1 VYYAQENGQAESS
14 NETLIKLT
22 KKKIEENL
30 RRWHEVL
37 SKAQWALRTSQHG
50 ATKVT
55 PFQLMYGQEAMLS
68 MEINLKTCR
77 VALQDTMSAEDYAKS
92 MMERVD
98 ETLES

>member
-1 VYYAQENGQAESS
+1 
-14 NETLIKLT
+14 
-22 KKKIEENL
+22 
-30 RRWHEVL
+30 
-37 SKAQWALRTSQHG
+37 
-50 ATKVT
+50 
-55 PFQLMYGQEAMLS
+55 MYGQEAMLS

>member
-1 VYYAQENGQAESS
+1 
-14 NETLIKLT
+14 
-22 KKKIEENL
+22 
-30 RRWHEVL
+30 L
-37 SKAQWALRTSQHG
+37 SKAQWALRTSQHS